1 MTLHCVDTCNF
12 ALMPYTN
19 PATHLVNPLEISSWS
34 IIKSYG
40 NLLMD
45 DCLDQKS
52 TGGEVF
58 IQSSK
63 NRPTAVYVIVMR
75 KSQLFN

>member
-1 MTLHCVDTCNF
+1 MMAMMTLHRIDTCNF

-19 PATHLVNPLEISSWS
+19 PVTHLVNPLEISSWS
-34 IIKSYG
+34 TIKSYG
-40 NLLMD
+40 KLLMR

-52 TGGEVF
+52 AGGEVF

-63 NRPTAVYVIVMR
+63 ICP
-75 KSQLFN
+75 